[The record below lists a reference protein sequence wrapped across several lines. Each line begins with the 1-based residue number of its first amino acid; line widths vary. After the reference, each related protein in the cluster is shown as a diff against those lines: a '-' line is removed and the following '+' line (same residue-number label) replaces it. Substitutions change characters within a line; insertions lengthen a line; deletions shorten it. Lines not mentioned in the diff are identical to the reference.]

1 MAKGKH
7 RCHFHSMM
15 YRANTRKY
23 LTWTLFN
30 WISIST
36 MTSIYTNVIFIFCT
50 CSHGSALIAHKRN
63 STSITIIVFFCTWFL
78 IQQCRTVDI
87 LFISD
92 KYHSTYTCT
101 GKPYI
106 SLSIFQWYSCSLTL
120 RLSFTFFVIVYFACI
135 YLIFATVSKR
145 ANKKAQLFCA
155 WLLHSHSSF
164 SVWIAYMFMYIW

>member
-50 CSHGSALIAHKRN
+50 CSHGSALLAHKRN

-106 SLSIFQWYSCSLTL
+106 SLSIFQWHSLPALSLFDSRSRFLLSYIL
-120 RLSFTFFVIVYFACI
+120 RAFISFLLPFRNERIKKRNCFVHDFCTH
-135 YLIFATVSKR
+135 TVH
-145 ANKKAQLFCA
+145 FPCE
-155 WLLHSHSSF
+155 
-164 SVWIAYMFMYIW
+164 